1 MLRYT
6 IFSLLAFMLFTSNQA
21 NGQLP
26 AGELL
31 VRKTADFEVT
41 GNGSAK
47 NWNHTDWIN
56 IPQRSKTGV
65 AYETKAKLLYSTT
78 GLYVLF
84 ACQDKK
90 LTNTMQADFLDLWE
104 EDVIEVFLQ
113 PDEKRPA
120 YFEYEISP
128 LNYELPIIIYN
139 EKGKLNS
146 WMPFHYEG
154 DRKTK
159 HATSVSGGEKKS
171 NAAVNGWT
179 TEVYLPYT
187 LLKPVLDELPSPG
200 TKWKGNLY
208 RIDYDKGETLW
219 SWQLNSGNFHEYDKF
234 GTFRFE

>member
-1 MLRYT
+1 MVRFTVLL
-6 IFSLLAFMLFTSNQA
+6 LLAFVSFINNQV
-21 NGQLP
+21 NGQST
-26 AGELL
+26 AAEI
-31 VRKTADFEVT
+31 VIRKTTDFEVT

-47 NWNHTDWIN
+47 NWSNTEWIT
-56 IPQRSKTGV
+56 IPQRTSTGIS
-65 AYETKAKLLYSTT
+65 YLTKAKLLYSAT

-84 ACQDKK
+84 SCQDKK
-90 LTNTMQADFLDLWE
+90 LTNTMQYDFLNLWE

-113 PDEKRPA
+113 PDDQRAA

-159 HATSVSGGEKKS
+159 HATTVIGGEKKS
-171 NAAVNGWT
+171 NASVTGWT
-179 TEVYLPYT
+179 TEVYMPYK
-187 LLKPVLDELPSPG
+187 LLKPVLDIVPSSG

-219 SWQLNSGNFHEYDKF
+219 SWQLTSGTFHEYEKF
-234 GTFRFE
+234 GSFRFE